1 MPMMPWAL
9 SPRRFS
15 VTIALVVNGIPDL
28 QLSGADGLAS
38 LKVLLADRENQGCS
52 ISPTAKPS
60 FGIQYRIRHPA
71 SGNEVVYLTGYA
83 DLDNDDWEADGEEA
97 A

>member
-1 MPMMPWAL
+1 M
-9 SPRRFS
+9 
-15 VTIALVVNGIPDL
+15 TIALVVNGIPDL